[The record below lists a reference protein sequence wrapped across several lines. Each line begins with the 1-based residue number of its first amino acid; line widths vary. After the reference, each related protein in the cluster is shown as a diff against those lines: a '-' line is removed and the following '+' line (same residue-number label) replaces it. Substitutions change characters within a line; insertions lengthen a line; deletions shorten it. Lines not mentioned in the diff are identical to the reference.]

1 MKKLSALWLAIAI
14 MACSPLSL
22 LRADGSS
29 DPRVKV
35 LLEEAL
41 HLYSER
47 QYVRALD
54 LFNQVQRIDPDNK
67 TAKEYI
73 KSSEER
79 ISEWE
84 NQGDTAAPK
93 KDSTNWDSLLN
104 ERSKKSPAEPQANAN
119 DLIAAR
125 RSLVERMRNRS
136 VRADDIVKISDG
148 KRGVEVVLFHD
159 QLFLPGLQTLRDEA
173 LPILDNVAQLL
184 RQRGDREVTITSQA
198 KTDSNDLSRYR
209 SHAVSHSL
217 HVSCPTQHGRVS
229 FRHKRITERR
239 SFFCYEYPDDARDY
253 FLFQLGG
260 QRNLETKFED
270 SCCLF
275 WWTGFGCFSAFA

>member
-1 MKKLSALWLAIAI
+1 MMNRMKKLSALWLAIAI

-184 RQRGDREVTITSQA
+184 RQRDDREVTITSQA
-198 KTDSNDLSRYR
+198 KTDSNDPFLLFPEMPDAPDSDP
-209 SHAVSHSL
+209 SL
-217 HVSCPTQHGRVS
+217 PQMKSAGTS
-229 FRHKRITERR
+229 M
-239 SFFCYEYPDDARDY
+239 
-253 FLFQLGG
+253 LFQDIEATRSLILFTYLA
-260 QRNLETKFED
+260 QRSMGE
-270 SCCLF
+270 SP
-275 WWTGFGCFSAFA
+275 SAIKE